1 MQPTP
6 EAVSTAGHASNQ
18 CKPSEPGAPAASIGL
33 NVWEQVQETHPDL
46 TKSFSKGGFQG
57 TAVSPTYQA
66 MRATQIFGP
75 HGIGWGTELISESY
89 VEGAPLG
96 FDKDGRML
104 GREIIHKVYVELWY
118 IYGGHRGSIKQFG
131 ATTFV
136 TRDSFGIIS
145 SDEDH
150 AKKSI
155 TDATS
160 KCLSLLGF
168 SADVYMGKFDDH
180 KYVAGLKAKMD
191 AAGNPATG
199 MAATDATTTT
209 TATQHQNDTGSTP
222 VGTELSSRYMGYK
235 TRLQEFQDKGQQVG
249 NIPAARAQI
258 EQDPLLTQM
267 EIKTLL
273 QSPLLRI
280 ADESPEPAQSGT
292 GANAAAPSIFL

>member
-1 MQPTP
+1 MQPTS
-6 EAVSTAGHASNQ
+6 EAVSTAVQASNE
-18 CKPSEPGAPAASIGL
+18 CKPSDAVAPAASIGL
-33 NVWEQVQETHPDL
+33 EVWSQVQETSPDL

-75 HGIGWGTELISESY
+75 HGLGWGTELISESY
-89 VEGAPLG
+89 VEGGPLG
-96 FDKDGRML
+96 FDKEGRML
-104 GREIIHKVYVELWY
+104 GREIIHKVYLEVWY
-118 IYGGHRGSIKQFG
+118 IYGGKRGSIKQFG
-131 ATTFV
+131 ATTFLS
-136 TRDSFGIIS
+136 RDAYGTIS

-180 KYVAGLKAKMD
+180 KYVEGLKAKME

-199 MAATDATTTT
+199 MTSADATITGV
-209 TATQHQNDTGSTP
+209 TQQQNDTGAD
-222 VGTELSSRYMGYK
+222 LSSRYLSYK
-235 TRLQEFQDKGQQVG
+235 TKLQDYQEKGQQIV
-249 NIPAARAQI
+249 NIAAARAQI
-258 EQDPLLTQM
+258 EQDTQLTQL

-280 ADESPEPAQSGT
+280 ADSSTDPAKT
-292 GANAAAPSIFL
+292 GAVATEIGRAHV

>member
-1 MQPTP
+1 MQSTS
-6 EAVSTAGHASNQ
+6 EAVSTAGPASNE

-33 NVWEQVQETHPDL
+33 NVWLQVQETHPDL
-46 TKSFSKGGFQG
+46 TKSFNKGGFQG

-75 HGIGWGTELISESY
+75 HGLGWGTELISESY
-89 VEGAPLG
+89 VEGGPLG

-104 GREIIHKVYVELWY
+104 GREIIHKVYLELWY
-118 IYGGHRGSIKQFG
+118 IYGGKRGSIKQFG
-131 ATTFV
+131 ATTFLS
-136 TRDSFGIIS
+136 RDAYGSIS

-180 KYVAGLKAKMD
+180 KYVAGLKAKME

-199 MAATDATTTT
+199 MTSTENPTSSAP
-209 TATQHQNDTGSTP
+209 QPQQNESGPSP
-222 VGTELSSRYMGYK
+222 VGSDYSQRYLSYKARFKEL
-235 TRLQEFQDKGQQVG
+235 QDNNQLVKD
-249 NIPAARAQI
+249 IPGVRAQI
-258 EQDPLLTQM
+258 QQDPGLTKM
-267 EIKTLL
+267 EIQTLL

-280 ADESPEPAQSGT
+280 ADASQEPAQA
-292 GANAAAPSIFL
+292 GAGENAAPKSIFL

>member
-6 EAVSTAGHASNQ
+6 EAVSTAGHASNE

-33 NVWEQVQETHPDL
+33 NVWLQVQETHPDL
-46 TKSFSKGGFQG
+46 TKPFNKGGFQG

-75 HGIGWGTELISESY
+75 HGLGWGTELISESY
-89 VEGAPLG
+89 VEGGPLG
-96 FDKDGRML
+96 FDKDGRLL
-104 GREIIHKVYVELWY
+104 GREIIHKVYLELWY
-118 IYGGHRGSIKQFG
+118 IYEGKRGSIKQFG
-131 ATTFV
+131 ATSFLS
-136 TRDSFGIIS
+136 RDAYGTIS

-180 KYVAGLKAKMD
+180 KYVAGLKAKME
-191 AAGNPATG
+191 AAGTPATG
-199 MAATDATTTT
+199 MTSTDSATSAAT
-209 TATQHQNDTGSTP
+209 QQKQNDAGSTP
-222 VGTELSSRYMGYK
+222 SGAEFSSRYLGYK
-235 TRLQEFQDKGQQVG
+235 NRLQEFLDKGQQVG
-249 NIPAARAQI
+249 DVPAVRAQI
-258 EQDPLLTQM
+258 EQDAGLTQM

-273 QSPLLRI
+273 QSPLLRV
-280 ADESPEPAQSGT
+280 ADSAPEPVQSGA
-292 GANAAAPSIFL
+292 GVNATAPSIFL

>member
-6 EAVSTAGHASNQ
+6 EAVSAAGHASNQ

-33 NVWEQVQETHPDL
+33 TVWKQVQETHPDL
-46 TKSFSKGGFQG
+46 TKSFNKGGFQG

-75 HGIGWGTELISESY
+75 HGIGWGTDLISESY

-118 IYGGHRGSIKQFG
+118 IYGGQRGSIKQFG

-180 KYVAGLKAKMD
+180 KYVEGLRARMEAD
-191 AAGNPATG
+191 GNPATG
-199 MAATDATTTT
+199 MTSTET
-209 TATQHQNDTGSTP
+209 TASTDPQQKQNDTGS
-222 VGTELSSRYMGYK
+222 VSNGMKFSERYSGYK
-235 TRLQEFQDKGQQVG
+235 TKLQEFQDKGQQVG

-280 ADESPEPAQSGT
+280 ADESPEPAQPGT
-292 GANAAAPSIFL
+292 GVNASAPSIFL

>member
-1 MQPTP
+1 MQPTS
-6 EAVSTAGHASNQ
+6 EAVSNAVQAGKE
-18 CKPSEPGAPAASIGL
+18 CKPSDAGAPAASIGL
-33 NVWEQVQETHPDL
+33 DVWSQVQETHPDL

-75 HGIGWGTELISESY
+75 HGLGWGTELISESY
-89 VEGAPLG
+89 VEGGPLG
-96 FDKDGRML
+96 FDKEGRML
-104 GREIIHKVYVELWY
+104 GREIIHKVYLEVWY
-118 IYGGHRGSIKQFG
+118 IYNGKRGSIKQFG
-131 ATTFV
+131 ATTFLS
-136 TRDSFGIIS
+136 RDTYGTIS

-180 KYVAGLKAKMD
+180 KYVEGLRAKME

-199 MAATDATTTT
+199 MTSTETTTSGV
-209 TATQHQNDTGSTP
+209 TQQLSETGSVT
-222 VGTELSSRYMGYK
+222 VGTELSSRYLGYK
-235 TRLQEFQDKGQQVG
+235 NRLKEFEDKGQQVG

-258 EQDPLLTQM
+258 EQDTHLTQM

-280 ADESPEPAQSGT
+280 ADSSTEPVESGV
-292 GANAAAPSIFL
+292 GATEPSIFL

>member
-1 MQPTP
+1 MQTTP
-6 EAVSTAGHASNQ
+6 EAVSTAGHARSE

-33 NVWEQVQETHPDL
+33 NVWNQVQETHPDL
-46 TKSFSKGGFQG
+46 TKSFNKGGFQG

-75 HGIGWGTELISESY
+75 HGLGWGTELISESY
-89 VEGAPLG
+89 VEGGPLG
-96 FDKDGRML
+96 FDKDGRLL
-104 GREIIHKVYVELWY
+104 GRETIHKVYLELWY
-118 IYGGHRGSIKQFG
+118 IYQGKRGSIKQFG
-131 ATTFV
+131 ATSFLS
-136 TRDSFGIIS
+136 RDAYGTITT
-145 SDEDH
+145 DEDH

-180 KYVAGLKAKMD
+180 KYVAGLKAKME

-199 MAATDATTTT
+199 MTSTETTVATDTNR
-209 TATQHQNDTGSTP
+209 QNDQGSTAI
-222 VGTELSSRYMGYK
+222 GTELSSRYSVYK
-235 TRLQEFQDKGQQVG
+235 NKLQEFQEKGQEIS

-258 EQDPLLTQM
+258 EQDTGLTQM
-267 EIKTLL
+267 EIQTLL

-280 ADESPEPAQSGT
+280 AGESSEPAQLGT
-292 GANAAAPSIFL
+292 GANSASPSIFI

>member
-1 MQPTP
+1 MQPTS
-6 EAVSTAGHASNQ
+6 EAVSTAVPASNG
-18 CKPSEPGAPAASIGL
+18 CKPSDASAPAASIGL
-33 NVWEQVQETHPDL
+33 EVWNQVQETQPDL
-46 TKSFSKGGFQG
+46 TKSFNKGGFQG

-89 VEGAPLG
+89 VEGGPLG
-96 FDKDGRML
+96 FDNEGRML
-104 GREIIHKVYVELWY
+104 GREIIHKVYLELWY
-118 IYGGHRGSIKQFG
+118 IYKGKRGSIKQFG
-131 ATTFV
+131 ATTFLS
-136 TRDSFGIIS
+136 RDAYGTIS

-180 KYVAGLKAKMD
+180 KYVEGLKAKME

-199 MAATDATTTT
+199 MTSIEAATTGVPP
-209 TATQHQNDTGSTP
+209 QQSETGST
-222 VGTELSSRYMGYK
+222 TSETTFSSRYMGYK
-235 TRLQEFQDKGQQVG
+235 NRLQEYQEKGQHIA
-249 NIPAARAQI
+249 NISEARAQI
-258 EQDPLLTQM
+258 EQDTLLTQM

-280 ADESPEPAQSGT
+280 ADSSTDPVES
-292 GANAAAPSIFL
+292 GAATTESSIFL

>member
-1 MQPTP
+1 MQSTS
-6 EAVSTAGHASNQ
+6 EAVSTAGPASNQ

-33 NVWEQVQETHPDL
+33 GVWLQVQETNPEE
-46 TKSFSKGGFQG
+46 TKSFTKGGFQG

-75 HGIGWGTELISESY
+75 YGLGWGAELISENY

-118 IYGGHRGSIKQFG
+118 IYGGKRGSIKQFG

-168 SADVYMGKFDDH
+168 SADVYMGKFDDV
-180 KYVAGLKAKMD
+180 KYVAGLRAKME

-199 MAATDATTTT
+199 MTSSETTTP
-209 TATQHQNDTGSTP
+209 AVSQQQQNDTGSASDGSKFT
-222 VGTELSSRYMGYK
+222 TRYLGYK
-235 TRLQEFQDKGQQVG
+235 TKLQEFLDKGQQLV
-249 NIPAARAQI
+249 NVPEARAQI
-258 EQDPLLTQM
+258 EQDTLLTQM

-280 ADESPEPAQSGT
+280 ADSSPEPVPSGA
-292 GANAAAPSIFL
+292 GATESSIFI

>member
-75 HGIGWGTELISESY
+75 HGIGWGTELLSESY

-180 KYVAGLKAKMD
+180 KYVAGLKAKLD

-199 MAATDATTTT
+199 IASTVSNTPAVTQQQQNESGPTPTGTDF
-209 TATQHQNDTGSTP
+209 SP
-222 VGTELSSRYMGYK
+222 RYLGYK
-235 TRLQEFQDKGQQVG
+235 NRLQEFQDKGQQVG
-249 NIPAARAQI
+249 DIPAVRAQI
-258 EQDPLLTQM
+258 EQDPALTQM

-280 ADESPEPAQSGT
+280 TETSSEPVQTVSGD
-292 GANAAAPSIFL
+292 NAAAPSIFL

>member
-1 MQPTP
+1 MQSTS
-6 EAVSTAGHASNQ
+6 EAASTAGPASNE

-33 NVWEQVQETHPDL
+33 NVWLQVQETDPDL
-46 TKSFSKGGFQG
+46 TKSFNKGGFQG

-75 HGIGWGTELISESY
+75 HGLGWGTELISESY
-89 VEGAPLG
+89 VEGGPLG
-96 FDKDGRML
+96 FDKDGRLL
-104 GREIIHKVYVELWY
+104 GREIIHKVYLELWY
-118 IYGGHRGSIKQFG
+118 IYGGKRGSIKQFG
-131 ATTFV
+131 ATSFLS
-136 TRDSFGIIS
+136 RDAYGTIS

-150 AKKSI
+150 AKKSV

-180 KYVAGLKAKMD
+180 KYVTGLKAKME
-191 AAGNPATG
+191 AAGSPATG
-199 MAATDATTTT
+199 MTSTETATT
-209 TATQHQNDTGSTP
+209 ADSQHQNSIGSTP
-222 VGTELSSRYMGYK
+222 VGTELSSRYLGYK

-258 EQDPLLTQM
+258 EQDAGLTQM
-267 EIKTLL
+267 EIQTLL

-280 ADESPEPAQSGT
+280 ADASQEPAQD
-292 GANAAAPSIFL
+292 GAGENAAPKSIFL

>member
-1 MQPTP
+1 MQPTS
-6 EAVSTAGHASNQ
+6 EAVSTAVQASKE
-18 CKPSEPGAPAASIGL
+18 CKPTDAGAPAASIGL
-33 NVWEQVQETHPDL
+33 DVWRQVHETNPDE
-46 TKSFSKGGFQG
+46 TKSFTKGGFQG

-75 HGIGWGTELISESY
+75 YGLGWGTELISENY

-104 GREIIHKVYVELWY
+104 GREIIHKVYLELWY
-118 IYGGHRGSIKQFG
+118 IYGGMRGTIKQFG

-136 TRDSFGIIS
+136 ARDSFGIIS

-180 KYVAGLKAKMD
+180 KYVAGLKAKME
-191 AAGNPATG
+191 AAGNPSTG
-199 MAATDATTTT
+199 MTSAETTTS
-209 TATQHQNDTGSTP
+209 AVSQHQQNGTGSAS
-222 VGTELSSRYMGYK
+222 VGTEFSSRYLGYK
-235 TRLQEFQDKGQQVG
+235 TKLQEYQDKGQRIANV
-249 NIPAARAQI
+249 PEARAQI
-258 EQDPLLTQM
+258 EQDTLLTQM

-280 ADESPEPAQSGT
+280 ADSSPEPVQSGA
-292 GANAAAPSIFL
+292 GATQPSIFL

>member
-1 MQPTP
+1 MQTTS
-6 EAVSTAGHASNQ
+6 EAASTAGQASNE
-18 CKPSEPGAPAASIGL
+18 CKPSDAFAPAASIGL
-33 NVWEQVQETHPDL
+33 EVWRQVQETHPDL

-75 HGIGWGTELISESY
+75 HGLGWGTELISESY
-89 VEGAPLG
+89 VEGGPLG

-104 GREIIHKVYVELWY
+104 GREIIHKVYLELWY
-118 IYGGHRGSIKQFG
+118 VYNGKRGSIKQFG
-131 ATTFV
+131 ATSFLS
-136 TRDSFGIIS
+136 RDAYGTIS

-180 KYVAGLKAKMD
+180 KYVEGLKARME

-199 MAATDATTTT
+199 MTSTETSTSGV
-209 TATQHQNDTGSTP
+209 TQRQSDTGSAA
-222 VGTELSSRYMGYK
+222 VGTEFSSRYLGYK
-235 TRLQEFQDKGQQVG
+235 NRLQEFEDKGQQVG

-258 EQDPLLTQM
+258 EQDTLLTQM

-280 ADESPEPAQSGT
+280 ADSSPDPVESGT
-292 GANAAAPSIFL
+292 GAKESSIFL

>member
-1 MQPTP
+1 MQPTS
-6 EAVSTAGHASNQ
+6 EAVSTAVQASNE
-18 CKPSEPGAPAASIGL
+18 CKPSDAGAPTASIGL
-33 NVWEQVQETHPDL
+33 EVWSQVQETQPDL

-75 HGIGWGTELISESY
+75 HGLGWGTELISESY
-89 VEGAPLG
+89 VEGGPLG
-96 FDKDGRML
+96 FDKEGRML
-104 GREIIHKVYVELWY
+104 GREIIHKVYLEVWY
-118 IYGGHRGSIKQFG
+118 IYKGKRGTIKQFG
-131 ATTFV
+131 ATTFLS
-136 TRDSFGIIS
+136 RDAYGTIS

-180 KYVAGLKAKMD
+180 KYVEGLKAKME

-199 MAATDATTTT
+199 MTSTEATVASD
-209 TATQHQNDTGSTP
+209 TQQQSVTGSASSSP
-222 VGTELSSRYMGYK
+222 ELSSRYLIYK
-235 TRLQEFQDKGQQVG
+235 TKLQEYQEKGQQIVD
-249 NIPAARAQI
+249 IAAARAQI
-258 EQDPLLTQM
+258 EQDTLLTQM

-280 ADESPEPAQSGT
+280 ADSSTDPVTT
-292 GANAAAPSIFL
+292 GAGATEPSIFL

>member
-6 EAVSTAGHASNQ
+6 EAVSTAGHASNE

-33 NVWEQVQETHPDL
+33 NVWLQVQETHPDL
-46 TKSFSKGGFQG
+46 TKPFNKGGFQG

-75 HGIGWGTELISESY
+75 HGLGWGTELINESY
-89 VEGAPLG
+89 VEGGPLG
-96 FDKDGRML
+96 FDKDGRLL
-104 GREIIHKVYVELWY
+104 GREIIHKVYLELWY
-118 IYGGHRGSIKQFG
+118 IYEGKRGSIKQFG
-131 ATTFV
+131 ATSFLS
-136 TRDSFGIIS
+136 RDAYGTIS

-180 KYVAGLKAKMD
+180 KYVAGLKAKME
-191 AAGNPATG
+191 AAGTPATG
-199 MAATDATTTT
+199 MTSTDSTTSAAT
-209 TATQHQNDTGSTP
+209 QQNQNDAGSTP
-222 VGTELSSRYMGYK
+222 SGSEFSPRYLGYK
-235 TRLQEFQDKGQQVG
+235 NRLQEFLDKGQQVG
-249 NIPAARAQI
+249 DVPAVRAQI
-258 EQDPLLTQM
+258 EQDAGLTQM

-273 QSPLLRI
+273 QSPLLRV
-280 ADESPEPAQSGT
+280 ADSAPEPVQSGA
-292 GANAAAPSIFL
+292 GVNATAPSIFL

>member
-1 MQPTP
+1 MQPTS
-6 EAVSTAGHASNQ
+6 EAVSTAVPAVKQ
-18 CKPSEPGAPAASIGL
+18 CQSLDAGAPAASIGL
-33 NVWEQVQETHPDL
+33 AVWNQVQETHPDI

-75 HGIGWGTELISESY
+75 HGLGWGTELISESY
-89 VEGAPLG
+89 VEGGPLG

-104 GREIIHKVYVELWY
+104 GREIIHKVYLEVWY
-118 IYGGHRGSIKQFG
+118 IYEGKRGSIKQFG
-131 ATTFV
+131 ATTFLS
-136 TRDSFGIIS
+136 RDAYGTIS

-180 KYVAGLKAKMD
+180 KYVEGLKAKME

-199 MAATDATTTT
+199 MA
-209 TATQHQNDTGSTP
+209 TQVTSSGVTQQSDTGSLTM
-222 VGTELSSRYMGYK
+222 GTEFSSRYMSYK
-235 TRLQEFQDKGQQVG
+235 TRLQEYQEKGQHIS
-249 NIPAARAQI
+249 NIAAARAQI
-258 EQDPLLTQM
+258 EQDTLLTQI

-280 ADESPEPAQSGT
+280 ADSPADPVESGSGST
-292 GANAAAPSIFL
+292 ESSIFL